1 MPQYKGK
8 QYGQFQYGRYI
19 LHGKNGLKVSDA
31 IRLRVIK
38 NALHIQTIKETMPG
52 NPRPLRIRT
61 ENGTWAYSASA
72 VIKKETYRIR
82 MRINHGEWIESIRYK
97 MKGE

>member
-8 QYGQFQYGRYI
+8 QYGRFQYGRYI

-38 NALHIQTIKETMPG
+38 NALHIQTMKETLTGSPQS
-52 NPRPLRIRT
+52 LRLRT
-61 ENGTWAYSASA
+61 QNGEWVNGLSA
-72 VIKKETYRIR
+72 VIKKETYKVR
-82 MRINHGEWIESIRYK
+82 MRTNNGEWIESVRYT